1 MTIAVARHQG
11 RRRIEDTTGAWT
23 VTVDPLLPNSTSV
36 SANGYL
42 LICETDGVIEAEFSL
57 QPILPNQPVW
67 R

>member
-23 VTVDPLLPNSTSV
+23 VTVDPLLPDPDSTSV

-42 LICETDGVIEAEFSL
+42 PICETDGVIEAEF
-57 QPILPNQPVW
+57 
-67 R
+67 